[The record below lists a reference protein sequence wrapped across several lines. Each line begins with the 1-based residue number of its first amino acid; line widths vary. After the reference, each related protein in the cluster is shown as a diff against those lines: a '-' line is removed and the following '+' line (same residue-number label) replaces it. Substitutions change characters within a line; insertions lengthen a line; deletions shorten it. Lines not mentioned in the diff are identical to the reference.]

1 MIEQDNLK
9 IYHNICIYYTLII
22 KIKQDS
28 YKVQQDTF
36 FQKTGYLV
44 KFKYR
49 KQEVL
54 KMRKPERKGTRVP
67 VMTAKEA
74 VTYIKDN
81 DSVAICG
88 AGGGIVDPEVL
99 INALSQRYEET
110 GEPKDL
116 TLWHAAGLGD
126 RNDRGMSPLAKKGL
140 VKRVIGGHWGQSPRL
155 AEMAERNEIEA
166 YNFPQG
172 IMAQLLRTAAAGQ
185 PGLLS
190 HVGLNTFV
198 DPRQKGGKLNDVT
211 KDDLIKYTTLNG
223 KEYLFY
229 PTVPLDV
236 CFIRA
241 TTVDSDGYASM
252 EDEITYVDVLA
263 MAQAVHNNGGLVI
276 LQAKRMVKAGT
287 IHPRQ
292 VKVPGYLV
300 DIVVIN
306 EKQEQLYNGSDA
318 FFTGD
323 YIAEEDENASLPL
336 DQRKVVARRALMEIG
351 PGNVGNVGVGIAD
364 GIGTVAR
371 EEGVGEEFT
380 LTVETGPVGGATAQ
394 GIFFG
399 ASINSKALM
408 DMPAQFDFYDGGGL
422 DVAFLSFAE
431 LDAKGN
437 VNVHKFNGKIMG
449 TGGFVNICSGSK
461 KVVLCGT
468 LRAGGLKTEVG
479 NGQIKV
485 AQEGRFEKM
494 IPECE
499 EITFSGEQ
507 ALKQGQKVVYIT
519 ERAVFEL
526 TEEGVVLTEVAP
538 GIDVEKDIIAQM
550 GFKPIISKDLK
561 QMDER
566 IFKDEKMNIREEFMN
581 QSFK

>member
-1 MIEQDNLK
+1 
-9 IYHNICIYYTLII
+9 
-22 KIKQDS
+22 
-28 YKVQQDTF
+28 
-36 FQKTGYLV
+36 
-44 KFKYR
+44 
-49 KQEVL
+49 
-54 KMRKPERKGTRVP
+54 MRKPERKGTKVP

-99 INALSQRYEET
+99 IHALSERYEET

-116 TLWHAAGLGD
+116 TLWHATGLGD
-126 RNDRGMSPLAKKGL
+126 RNDRGMSP
-140 VKRVIGGHWGQSPRL
+140 L

-211 KDDLIKYTTLNG
+211 KEDLIKYTTLNG

-318 FFTGD
+318 FFTGN
-323 YIAEEDENASLPL
+323 YIAEEDDNASLPL

-437 VNVHKFNGKIMG
+437 VNVHKFNGKIIG
-449 TGGFVNICSGSK
+449 TGGICQH
-461 KVVLCGT
+461 LFW
-468 LRAGGLKTEVG
+468 
-479 NGQIKV
+479 I
-485 AQEGRFEKM
+485 
-494 IPECE
+494 
-499 EITFSGEQ
+499 
-507 ALKQGQKVVYIT
+507 
-519 ERAVFEL
+519 
-526 TEEGVVLTEVAP
+526 
-538 GIDVEKDIIAQM
+538 
-550 GFKPIISKDLK
+550 
-561 QMDER
+561 
-566 IFKDEKMNIREEFMN
+566 
-581 QSFK
+581 

>member
-1 MIEQDNLK
+1 
-9 IYHNICIYYTLII
+9 
-22 KIKQDS
+22 
-28 YKVQQDTF
+28 
-36 FQKTGYLV
+36 
-44 KFKYR
+44 
-49 KQEVL
+49 
-54 KMRKPERKGTRVP
+54 MRKPERKGTKVP
-67 VMTAKEA
+67 AMTAKEA

-116 TLWHAAGLGD
+116 TLWHATGLGD

-211 KDDLIKYTTLNG
+211 KEDLIKHTTLNG

-229 PTVPLDV
+229 PTLPLDV

-351 PGNVGNVGVGIAD
+351 PGNVGNVGVGIA
-364 GIGTVAR
+364 
-371 EEGVGEEFT
+371 EELEQW
-380 LTVETGPVGGATAQ
+380 Q
-394 GIFFG
+394 G
-399 ASINSKALM
+399 
-408 DMPAQFDFYDGGGL
+408 
-422 DVAFLSFAE
+422 
-431 LDAKGN
+431 
-437 VNVHKFNGKIMG
+437 
-449 TGGFVNICSGSK
+449 K
-461 KVVLCGT
+461 KV
-468 LRAGGLKTEVG
+468 
-479 NGQIKV
+479 
-485 AQEGRFEKM
+485 
-494 IPECE
+494 
-499 EITFSGEQ
+499 
-507 ALKQGQKVVYIT
+507 
-519 ERAVFEL
+519 
-526 TEEGVVLTEVAP
+526 
-538 GIDVEKDIIAQM
+538 
-550 GFKPIISKDLK
+550 
-561 QMDER
+561 
-566 IFKDEKMNIREEFMN
+566 
-581 QSFK
+581 

>member
-1 MIEQDNLK
+1 MIFV
-9 IYHNICIYYTLII
+9 

-28 YKVQQDTF
+28 LKVVQDRF
-36 FQKTGYLV
+36 FQKTGYLIE
-44 KFKYR
+44 FKYR

-54 KMRKPERKGTRVP
+54 RMRKPERKGTKVT
-67 VMTAKEA
+67 VMSADEA

-88 AGGGIVDPEVL
+88 AGGGIVDPETL
-99 INALSQRYEET
+99 IHALSDRYEET
-110 GEPKDL
+110 GEPKNL
-116 TLWHAAGLGD
+116 TLWHATGLGD

-172 IMAQLLRTAAAGQ
+172 IMAQLVRTAAAGQ
-185 PGLLS
+185 PGLFS

-211 KDDLIKYTTLNG
+211 KEDLIKYAEFDG

-229 PTVPLDV
+229 PVVPLDV
-236 CFIRA
+236 CLIRA
-241 TTVDSDGYASM
+241 TTVDSEGYASM
-252 EDEITYVDVLA
+252 EDEITYVDVLQT
-263 MAQAVHNNGGLVI
+263 AQAVHNNGGLVI
-276 LQAKRMVKAGT
+276 LQAKRMVKAGS
-287 IHPRQ
+287 IHPR
-292 VKVPGYLV
+292 KVQIPGYLV

-371 EEGVGEEFT
+371 EEGVGEAFT

-485 AQEGRFEKM
+485 TNEGRFEKM

-526 TEEGVVLTEVAP
+526 TEEGVMLTEVAP
-538 GIDVEKDIIAQM
+538 GIDVKKDIIDQM
-550 GFKPIISKDLK
+550 GFEPILSKELK
-561 QMDER
+561 IMDER
-566 IFKDEKMNIREEFMN
+566 IFQDEKMGIYDEFMN
-581 QSFK
+581 QSLK